1 MVDRLA
7 WLLGKPEQVQFQ
19 NPSTGAVMTTAERE
33 LALKATTQLRL
44 GMGIFLREREFK
56 AQFCKD
62 NGITEAQLT
71 TLVKAL
77 LAGE

>member
-1 MVDRLA
+1 MLA
-7 WLLGKPEQVQFQ
+7 WRDLRVQQ
-19 NPSTGAVMTTAERE
+19 NSSKGAVMTTAERE

-44 GMGIFLREREFK
+44 GMGMFLREREFK
-56 AQFCKD
+56 AQFCKE